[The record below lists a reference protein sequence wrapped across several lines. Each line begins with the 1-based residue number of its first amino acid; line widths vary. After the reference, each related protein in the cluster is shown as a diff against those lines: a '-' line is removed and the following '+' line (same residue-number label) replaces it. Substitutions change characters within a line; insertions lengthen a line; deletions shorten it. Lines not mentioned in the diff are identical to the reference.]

1 MADSSRYKLIVH
13 EEGGTREIEL
23 GPEPAVIGR
32 SGESTVQI
40 DHSSISR
47 KHSEL
52 RCSADGV
59 EVRDLGSS
67 NGTLVNGERV
77 ETQIVRAGD
86 QIRFGQVRAEI
97 VTPDASTPPDA
108 GEIQLEEISIET
120 PAGAES
126 SDYVLVVL
134 DGESQGERFPLE
146 KRRLVLG
153 RSGSCDIRLKGL
165 GVSGTH
171 AEIVWTQG
179 SPVLRDLDST
189 NGVLQAGRR
198 VNEVTLKDGLTLGIG
213 KVGVRCEGPVEEIE
227 IGADLDVEPTAD
239 TVAADETLQ
248 FRDLT
253 DTTVPRRRKV
263 GAVIGITIL
272 LVGLAAAAYF
282 YFAPTSSKRI
292 GRRLAG
298 TVEAP
303 KDSLLQ
309 SGFSAEEADI
319 ADLWPLDD
327 PKSGGLSRSVAAKRL
342 GRFGFALER
351 SKEADPGSPTLAI
364 LRQSIPVDGRRRYT
378 LEGWARCPEAGIEAT
393 LMIRF
398 LDSAGEVVQQIFGS
412 RIAADP
418 DSGPG
423 AYQHVDV
430 SPTVPTGC
438 GRAQVGLVVSGA
450 EGTAFFDDI
459 ALRPSELKPRPLVH
473 ALDRFNVEFA
483 PHGSWGL
490 RIDRH
495 WPLRCVEY
503 FLTKQRARFF
513 QESHT
518 RPTGDG
524 LVLKEGEAK
533 FQGDMQGPDGA
544 DRPIDLTVQG
554 TDLVTFTYQPRPGA
568 GVEREGLRFF
578 IRSEDLKRG
587 ILVSTGADVSAQ
599 AGPFSL
605 EACHALVIGTGTRK
619 IRVGFNPPLN
629 ADLEVEGSRVQ
640 VRVWRRH
647 NASEAIAVRID
658 TSLTDLLA
666 RANTALARGR
676 EAMNDER
683 FGDAYRHLN
692 EVIRDFAVKKEDVD
706 EAQRL
711 ILEVQARFREQFERL
726 KKRAD
731 YAMFFKD
738 LSEVNRVLADC
749 IALQSTYR
757 DTPVENEASSVVSK
771 LEETSRMLR
780 TQRIK
785 DRARTLLLLARDA
798 QERGDVRF
806 AEEYY
811 TEVIERFPGTA
822 FESQAKTELEAMRKV
837 ASEVEKGVGK
847 NDQGNQGS

>member
-13 EEGGTREIEL
+13 EESGTREIEL
-23 GPEPAVIGR
+23 GPEPVVIGR
-32 SGESTVQI
+32 SGENTVQI

-47 KHSEL
+47 RHSEIQ
-52 RCSADGV
+52 SSPDGV

-67 NGTLVNGERV
+67 NGTLVNGEKIDSR
-77 ETQIVRAGD
+77 IVRPGD

-97 VTPDASTPPDA
+97 VAAAESASPDA
-108 GEIQLEEISIET
+108 GEIELEEISIEA

-126 SDYVLVVL
+126 SEYVLVVL
-134 DGESQGERFPLE
+134 DGESQGERYPLE

-171 AEIVWTQG
+171 AEIVWTG
-179 SPVLRDLDST
+179 GAPVLRDLDST

-198 VNEVTLKDGLTLGIG
+198 VKEVTLKDGLTLGIG
-213 KVGVRCEGPVEEIE
+213 KVSVRCEGPVEEIE
-227 IGADLDVEPTAD
+227 IGADLDVEPTD
-239 TVAADETLQ
+239 ETVAADETLQ

-253 DTTVPRRRKV
+253 DTTVPRRRMV
-263 GAVIGITIL
+263 GAVIGLTIL

-282 YFAPTSSKRI
+282 YFTPTSSKRL

-319 ADLWPLDD
+319 ADLWPLDN
-327 PKSGGLSRSVAAKRL
+327 PKSGGLSRSAAAKRL

-351 SKEADPGSPTLAI
+351 SKEAGPGSPTIAVF
-364 LRQSIPVDGRRRYT
+364 REPIPVDGRRRYT
-378 LEGWARCPEAGIEAT
+378 LEGWARCPETGIEAT

-398 LDSAGEVVQQIFGS
+398 LDSTGEVVQEIFGP

-423 AYQHVDV
+423 AYREVDV

-438 GRAQVGLVVSGA
+438 SRAQVGLVVSGG

-459 ALRPSELKPRPLVH
+459 ALRPSELKVLPLVH

-490 RIDRH
+490 RVDGN

-503 FLTKQRARFF
+503 FLTKEGARFF
-513 QESHT
+513 QENHT

-533 FQGDMQGPDGA
+533 FQGDMQGPDGV
-544 DRPIDLTVQG
+544 DQPIALTVQG
-554 TDLVTFTYQPRPGA
+554 TDLVSFTYQPRPGG

-578 IRSEDLKRG
+578 IRSKDLKRG
-587 ILVSTGADVSAQ
+587 ILASAGGEVSAQ
-599 AGPFSL
+599 TGPFSR

-619 IRVGFNPPLN
+619 IRIGFDPPLY
-629 ADLEVEGSRVQ
+629 AELEVNGSSVQ
-640 VRVWRRH
+640 VRVSRRH
-647 NASEAIAVRID
+647 NASEAIVVRID

-676 EAMNDER
+676 EAMKDER

-692 EVIRDFAVKKEDVD
+692 EVIRDFAVKKEDID

-711 ILEVQARFREQFERL
+711 ILEVQSRFREQFERL
-726 KKRAD
+726 QKRTE
-731 YAMFFKD
+731 YAVFFKD
-738 LSEVNRVLADC
+738 LNEVNRVLADA
-749 IALQSTYR
+749 IELKSTYR
-757 DTPVENEASSVVSK
+757 DTPVENEASGVVKK
-771 LEETSRMLR
+771 LEDKSRELQE
-780 TQRIK
+780 QRIR
-785 DRARTLLLLARDA
+785 DRARGFLLLARDA
-798 QERGDVRF
+798 QARGDVEF

-822 FESQAKTELEAMRKV
+822 FASEAKTELEAMRKV
-837 ASEVEKGVGK
+837 ASEVEKNVGK
-847 NDQGNQGS
+847 NEQKNQGS